1 MAVRRGPR
9 RLSAL
14 RQPDYAR
21 DMDDA
26 RTSERL
32 QEAARA
38 AHAAEARGD
47 DAAAN
52 EAWRRYRLISDA
64 ARDPDELLAEGIAL
78 SQMGIELERKRRQS

>member
-1 MAVRRGPR
+1 
-9 RLSAL
+9 LSAL